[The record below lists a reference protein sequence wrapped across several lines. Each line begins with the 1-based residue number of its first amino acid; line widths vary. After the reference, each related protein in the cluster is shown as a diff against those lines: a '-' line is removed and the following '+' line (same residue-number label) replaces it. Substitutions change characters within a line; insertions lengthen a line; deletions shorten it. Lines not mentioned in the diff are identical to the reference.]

1 MRNACLALI
10 SVLVSAASAV
20 EVRVATFNIGA
31 HFGTTYFD
39 YALGDPGTPDYEA
52 VKSVLARINAD
63 VVALQEIHAVDVQG
77 SPNDLQSLAAALGYT
92 HVHVAP
98 VSGAFDNLFQVAI
111 LSKHPFISE
120 SDVVSP
126 PGAKELSRLH
136 PLVKVD
142 IPGTPNDLVMAAVHL
157 KSETSLADRFRRA
170 VEVKRLVAQLTAS
183 GTGND
188 DNFVVLG
195 DFNPS
200 SINAT
205 FSALPTG
212 LPASYV
218 LGGDMAFPI
227 SYSVDPTAYFTS
239 PAAVKLDPRQTDGSA
254 STYNTTAPGGPT
266 LDLMLVSPAIAVRP
280 AAIEVYNSAL
290 DVSNSVGLAKAGSP
304 PASNTSQAA
313 SDHYAVFAD
322 LNMDDAGPFVFN
334 APGQT
339 VTENFN
345 GFSGNQDP
353 LPWVTTGGFTW
364 RGIDAGASSIA
375 GLRSYGTVA
384 DPSLGF
390 LPQTGGTTATAT
402 FINQSSAP
410 LTALRIALDF
420 EQWRAALNG
429 TADSITADL
438 VTPSGTI
445 PLPGLTFSAN
455 ASLPDGPVAGGA
467 STPLSTTVT
476 GLTLPHG
483 ASCDLRFSFNQG
495 AGGGVPPNDVFIN
508 EFHYDNASTD
518 TGEFVEIAVAPGFT
532 GALSDISLLLYNGL
546 GGVVY
551 GTHSLS
557 TFTAGATTASGH
569 RLYHKMISGI
579 QNGDP
584 DGFAVVNTATSQVM
598 HFISYG
604 GVITATA
611 GPAVGMTSTDIG
623 ISQNAE
629 INGQAAL
636 GLTGTGGSAS
646 DFTWTKFTGIAHSP
660 GQPNNA
666 QNFILPTL
674 PSQGLAIDNL
684 SVTFLSD
691 HDQDGVIDET
701 DPDDDNDGQPDT
713 YEAAFGS
720 DPLDAVSRFSPMLA
734 KSSTAPH
741 GLELSFPGAAGISY
755 TLESSADLA
764 HWQDLSTVT
773 GNGELITV
781 PLPTSGPQR
790 FFRVRGGN

>member
-1 MRNACLALI
+1 MTA
-10 SVLVSAASAV
+10 LVSAASAV

-39 YALGDPGTPDYEA
+39 YGLGDPGTPDYES
-52 VKSVLARINAD
+52 VKAVLARINAD
-63 VVALQEIHAVDVQG
+63 VVALQEIHAVDLQG
-77 SPNDLQSLAAALGYT
+77 SPNDLQNLAATLGYT

-111 LSKHPFISE
+111 LSKFPFMSE

-142 IPGTPNDLVMAAVHL
+142 VPGTPNDLVMAAVHL

-170 VEVKRLVAQLTAS
+170 VEVKRLVAQLAAS
-183 GTGND
+183 GAGND
-188 DNFVVLG
+188 DNFIVLG

-205 FSALPTG
+205 FNALPTG

-218 LGGDMAFPI
+218 LGSDMTFPI
-227 SYSVDPTAYFTS
+227 SYSTDPTAYFST
-239 PAAVKLDPRQTDGSA
+239 PAAVKLAPLQPDGSA
-254 STYNTTAPGGPT
+254 STYDTTAPNGPT
-266 LDLMLVSPAIAVRP
+266 LDLMLVSPAIAGRP
-280 AAIEVYNSAL
+280 AASEVYNSAL

-304 PASNTSQAA
+304 PAGTTSQTA

-322 LNMDDAGPFVFN
+322 LNMDDAGPYVFN
-334 APGQT
+334 SPGQT
-339 VTENFN
+339 VTEDFN

-364 RGIDAGASSIA
+364 RGIDAGASSVA

-402 FINQSSAP
+402 FINQSAAP

-429 TADSITADL
+429 TADTITASF

-455 ASLPDGPVAGGA
+455 TSLPNGPVAGGA
-467 STPLSTTVT
+467 STRKTTTLT
-476 GLTLPHG
+476 GLSVPHG
-483 ASCDLRFSFNQG
+483 ASCDLRLSFNQG
-495 AGGGVPPNDVFIN
+495 PGGGVTPNDVFIN
-508 EFHYDNASTD
+508 EFHYDNSGADS
-518 TGEFVEIAVAPGFT
+518 GEFVEIAVAPGFT
-532 GALSDISLLLYNGL
+532 GALSDISLVFYNGS
-546 GGVVY
+546 GGGIY
-551 GTHSLS
+551 GSSSTHPLS
-557 TFTAGATTASGH
+557 GFIVGATTATGH
-569 RLYHKMISGI
+569 RLFYKTFSDFI
-579 QNGDP
+579 QNGAP
-584 DGFAVVNTATSQVM
+584 DGFAIVNTVTSQVL
-598 HFISYG
+598 HFISYE
-604 GVITATA
+604 GVITATN

-623 ISQNAE
+623 VSQNAE
-629 INGQAAL
+629 VNGQASL

-660 GQPNNA
+660 GSPNNA

-691 HDQDGVIDET
+691 RDQDGVPDET
-701 DPDDDNDGQPDT
+701 DADDDNDGQVDA
-713 YEAAFGS
+713 YEVAFGS
-720 DPLDAVSRFSPMLA
+720 DQLDAASRFSPVLA
-734 KSSTAPH
+734 KSATPPH
-741 GLELSFPGAAGISY
+741 GLELSFPGAAGINY
-755 TLESSADLA
+755 TVESSADLA
-764 HWQDLSTVT
+764 QWQDLTTVT
-773 GNGELITV
+773 GNGEPITV
-781 PLPTSGPQR
+781 PLPASGPQR
-790 FFRVRGGN
+790 FFRVKAGN